1 MINQPADPPTQPGLD
16 RVGPTQPARPR
27 TVRVRART
35 HGRTRSRRQAERRT
49 ETPPGPVRHPGPR
62 VHLRLRGGR
71 TPQDGRAGA
80 GSAGPIG
87 APGRTDDPA
96 PPDGRSR
103 TGVLARTGERGR
115 PDPRGE
121 QEPRART
128 SDRITARTTAGT
140 HTSTACRRPRATRL
154 LVLLA
159 AFVCAACGL
168 VYELE
173 LVALG
178 GYLLGDSV
186 TQTSVVLSVMV
197 FAMGVGSLIAK
208 HFTHRPATSFALVE
222 CALALI
228 GGLSVLV
235 LYSCWAWLGRY
246 QLAMV
251 GLTCA
256 IGVLIGAEIP
266 LLLTLLQRIRREE
279 AGRAAA
285 DLFAADYVGALIG
298 GLAFP
303 FVLLPLLGQAT
314 GALLTGAVNAV
325 AGAAVVL
332 WLFRDEPS
340 RRVRPLLWTGCGTVL
355 AALALAGA
363 CTGAIERAARHA
375 LYGGPPRQAVQSRY
389 GELVLT
395 GPARVPAQGST
406 WDQPLR
412 LYQAGHLAVCG
423 RDEYRYHEALVHPA
437 LAGAGDGRVL
447 LLGGGD
453 GLALREV
460 LRHQGVR
467 EVLVVTLDPALPTLA
482 RADPAL
488 AALGEHS
495 FADPRVRVITA
506 DPLSWLRTDGD
517 GERFDAVLADLPAP
531 ERAARSEYHA
541 AEFYQLAAARLTPG
555 GRLAVPA
562 PTGPGLWTAEAG
574 LRAAGLWTVPFPV
587 PGHGPACDPSGSGDR
602 TAVLLAAHDRQ
613 PSLSLA
619 ADAPPPRSLTTDQ
632 LATAAAAL
640 AADRP
645 TPLPPAST
653 LMHPR

>member
-1 MINQPADPPTQPGLD
+1 MA
-16 RVGPTQPARPR
+16 
-27 TVRVRART
+27 
-35 HGRTRSRRQAERRT
+35 
-49 ETPPGPVRHPGPR
+49 
-62 VHLRLRGGR
+62 
-71 TPQDGRAGA
+71 
-80 GSAGPIG
+80 
-87 APGRTDDPA
+87 
-96 PPDGRSR
+96 
-103 TGVLARTGERGR
+103 LAR
-115 PDPRGE
+115 
-121 QEPRART
+121 
-128 SDRITARTTAGT
+128 
-140 HTSTACRRPRATRL
+140 RRPRAARL

-197 FAMGVGSLIAK
+197 FAMGVGSLVAK
-208 HFTHRPATSFALVE
+208 HLTHRPATAFALVE
-222 CALALI
+222 CALAVT
-228 GGLSVLV
+228 GGLCVLA

-246 QLAMV
+246 QLALI

-256 IGVLIGAEIP
+256 IGLLIGAEIP

-332 WLFRDEPS
+332 WLFRDETS
-340 RRVRPLLWTGCGTVL
+340 RRARPLLWTGCGAVL
-355 AALALAGA
+355 AVLALAGA

-375 LYGGPPRQAVQSRY
+375 LYGGQPRQAVQGRY

-395 GPARVPAQGST
+395 GPARVPAQGAAG
-406 WDQPLR
+406 QPLR
-412 LYQAGHLAVCG
+412 LYQAGRLAACG
-423 RDEYRYHEALVHPA
+423 QDEYRYHEALVHPA

-460 LRHQGVR
+460 LRHRGVR
-467 EVLVVTLDPALPTLA
+467 EVLVVTPDPALPALA
-482 RADPAL
+482 RTDPEL
-488 AALGEHS
+488 AALGGHS
-495 FADPRVRVITA
+495 FADPRVRLVTG
-506 DPLSWLRTDGD
+506 DPLAWLRADG
-517 GERFDAVLADLPAP
+517 GPRRFDAVLVDLPAP

-541 AEFYQLAAARLTPG
+541 TEFYQLAAARLAPG

-562 PTGPGLWTAEAG
+562 PRGPGLWTAEAG

-602 TAVLLAAHDRQ
+602 TAVLLAARDQR
-613 PSLSLA
+613 PGLA
-619 ADAPPPRSLTTDQ
+619 LATDAPPPRSLSTGQ
-632 LATAAAAL
+632 LTATAAAL
-640 AADRP
+640 AAERP
-645 TPLPPAST
+645 TPLPPPST
-653 LMHPR
+653 LLHPR